1 MTTDEAER
9 IEAKAGLGLPA
20 AKRFMAAVQGKPT
33 LGDYLNE
40 WNGDAAKET
49 QHTTTGSRI

>member
-9 IEAKAGLGLPA
+9 IEAKAGLAYPLRSVSWLPYKA
-20 AKRFMAAVQGKPT
+20 SPRF
-33 LGDYLNE
+33 GDYLNE